1 MPAALLTDNPF
12 SVLTFVA
19 APAILTNASSVL
31 CLGTGNRLARVVDR
45 TRVVTAELAALQP
58 ASAGYQFRI
67 RQLERLGARAH
78 LLYRALRIM
87 YASLGSF
94 AAAALLS
101 VIGSALSFFALRLA
115 FDAAALIALLIGVY
129 AVGALVFGCI
139 LMVGET
145 RLALQTITEE
155 AQYARTEWHPPESS

>member
-1 MPAALLTDNPF
+1 MPAPLLTDNPF

-19 APAILTNASSVL
+19 APAVLTNASSVL

-45 TRVVTAELAALQP
+45 TRVVTAELATFQP

-78 LLYRALRIM
+78 LLYRALRIL
-87 YASLGSF
+87 YASLASF

-101 VIGSALSFFALRLA
+101 VVGSALSSFALRLA
-115 FDAAALIALLIGVY
+115 FDAVALIALLTGAF
-129 AVGALVFGCI
+129 AVEALVFGCV
-139 LMVGET
+139 LMVRET

-155 AQYARTEWHPPESS
+155 AEYARTQWHPPESR